1 VNRTLTVWHTRPV
14 LDASAR
20 IPIRATTTRG
30 TAHGTQFSRFV
41 SVAVKRIILHTEAS
55 RGFGG
60 QEIRILT
67 EVRWLCDHGWPALI
81 AAQPESRLLAEAQ
94 AAGLPVVAVPMR
106 HALEL
111 RAFVALRR
119 LTKNRDIGLIHTHS
133 SVDSWLAALTGKSL
147 RLPIVR
153 SRHVSIRVHRRGAL
167 VYALADRIITS
178 GATIKAVVAAAGV
191 NPDKIVSIPT
201 GVDLGRFHPRVSGNR
216 IRAELGLDGP
226 AVGIVA
232 NVRGSKGHRYF
243 LEAAREVLRKRCDSR
258 FVIAGDGV
266 GFDDVRRQV
275 AEMGLEREVLM
286 TGFRRDVPELMAAL
300 DVLVVASTKS
310 EGIPQVIL
318 QALAV
323 ATPVAASAVGGIPE
337 IIRDGE
343 NGRLVPP
350 ADSHALAETI
360 LWLLNDPIRAREM
373 ARVGQA
379 QVRGGHTVDIMMGR
393 TTAVYRELLNI

>member
-1 VNRTLTVWHTRPV
+1 MT
-14 LDASAR
+14 SAGR
-20 IPIRATTTRG
+20 L
-30 TAHGTQFSRFV
+30 
-41 SVAVKRIILHTEAS
+41 ILHTEAS

-60 QEIRILT
+60 QELRIVAET
-67 EVRWLCDHGWPALI
+67 RWLLEHGWDALNASQPGSRLWDETRRLGVPAVAVRMRSAFDLPAL
-81 AAQPESRLLAEAQ
+81 
-94 AAGLPVVAVPMR
+94 
-106 HALEL
+106 
-111 RAFVALRR
+111 VALRR
-119 LTKNRDIGLIHTHS
+119 LIAERRVALIHTHS
-133 SVDSWLAALTGKSL
+133 SVDSWLGALTGKSL

-153 SRHVSIRVHRRGAL
+153 SRHVSIHVHRRGAL

-178 GATIKAVVAAAGV
+178 GATIKRVVAAAGV

-201 GVDLGRFHPRVSGNR
+201 GVDLARFHPGVSGDHV
-216 IRAELGLDGP
+216 RAELGLDGP
-226 AVGIVA
+226 AVGLVA

-243 LEAAREVLRKRCDSR
+243 LEAAREVLGARSDAR
-258 FVIAGDGV
+258 FLIVGDGV

-275 AEMGLEREVLM
+275 REMGLERDVIM

-350 ADSHALAETI
+350 ADAHALAQAI
-360 LWLLNDPIRAREM
+360 LWLLDDPTRARAM

-379 QVRGGHTVDIMMGR
+379 QVRGGHTVDIMMAR
-393 TTAVYRELLNI
+393 TTAVYRELLGV